1 MSVVELLNFDNAVF
15 KAYLFWSAV
24 LVLKMLI
31 MGPLTAIQRFK
42 TKVNLIKEKLKFFLF
57 N

>member
-15 KAYLFWSAV
+15 KAYIFWSAV

-31 MGPLTAIQRFK
+31 MGPLTGIHRFRN
-42 TKVNLIKEKLKFFLF
+42 KVNLIKKK